1 MARCAL
7 ALVLLSSVAGIASPA
22 LYLVTSSN
30 SGGRNTL
37 RWAINQANANPGAD
51 RIKFRLG
58 FRDRVIRLA
67 DPLPDIR
74 DNRTTIN
81 GDIGSDG
88 DPDIRLDGSRIP
100 GGTGLHVYYADRCT
114 IAGLAL
120 TNFDTCIDIERSSE
134 CTVRSCHVGV
144 GLRGT
149 TMFLP
154 DAATG
159 IRLLVA
165 DHSRIGGPTIAER
178 NVIACGDDT
187 GWTVGI
193 KIERSDSN
201 TIAGNYIGVTRDGS
215 AALGD
220 GWFGIEASG
229 GTSTGNVIGGTTA
242 GDRNVFGGLSTAM
255 RVYYLQD
262 TRVLGNYFGLTAG
275 GWRLL
280 SVANHCIELHD
291 CPSMTIGGTTSG
303 ARNVF
308 AGGAAIA
315 IDVFGPNT
323 TGLVIQGNYFGTN
336 ARGTSQKSLKTG
348 IRLIPPPSTDPTPAI
363 TVGGSTAAAGNWF
376 CPRNPGGYSHGVMLN
391 NSGDGSTIRNNHFG
405 VLPRQRPGT
414 LPLSLTSSAIEV
426 HNVEATIVDNVIER
440 SEIGAWAG
448 GSSARIRVFR
458 NEFRDC
464 ERGVALQSDARGGLG
479 DLGNVRT
486 NDDGGNEFVNT
497 TVYHIDNRTPF
508 GVKAEGNN
516 FGTTVAAVI
525 DFRIRDELDDPSYGR
540 VDYIPL
546 IGGILPTGETEPVLA
561 VTAATALPT
570 PTGAQIAFTLS
581 APATISATVRNLAG
595 RPVRALCRGTEC
607 GSGPNTL
614 LWNAQS
620 DSGLPVPN
628 GVYLVE
634 IAAQSADG
642 SQARALTHA
651 RIER

>member
-1 MARCAL
+1 MARRAMV
-7 ALVLLSSVAGIASPA
+7 LVVLSSAAGIASPA

-215 AALGD
+215 TALGD
-220 GWFGIEASG
+220 GWFGIEAKG
-229 GTSTGNVIGGTTA
+229 GTSTGNAIGGTTA

-323 TGLVIQGNYFGTN
+323 GGR
-336 ARGTSQKSLKTG
+336 ARRAS
-348 IRLIPPPSTDPTPAI
+348 RR
-363 TVGGSTAAAGNWF
+363 GSA
-376 CPRNPGGYSHGVMLN
+376 
-391 NSGDGSTIRNNHFG
+391 
-405 VLPRQRPGT
+405 
-414 LPLSLTSSAIEV
+414 
-426 HNVEATIVDNVIER
+426 
-440 SEIGAWAG
+440 
-448 GSSARIRVFR
+448 
-458 NEFRDC
+458 
-464 ERGVALQSDARGGLG
+464 
-479 DLGNVRT
+479 
-486 NDDGGNEFVNT
+486 
-497 TVYHIDNRTPF
+497 
-508 GVKAEGNN
+508 
-516 FGTTVAAVI
+516 
-525 DFRIRDELDDPSYGR
+525 
-540 VDYIPL
+540 
-546 IGGILPTGETEPVLA
+546 
-561 VTAATALPT
+561 
-570 PTGAQIAFTLS
+570 
-581 APATISATVRNLAG
+581 
-595 RPVRALCRGTEC
+595 
-607 GSGPNTL
+607 
-614 LWNAQS
+614 
-620 DSGLPVPN
+620 
-628 GVYLVE
+628 
-634 IAAQSADG
+634 
-642 SQARALTHA
+642 
-651 RIER
+651 